1 MLIKNNVTIGIERL
15 MGALCIHLDTVSE
28 IGFAA
33 LSVPQILLT
42 HLVVGQQ
49 QMLAKSMALAT
60 T

>member
-1 MLIKNNVTIGIERL
+1 
-15 MGALCIHLDTVSE
+15 MGALCIHIDTVSE

-49 QMLAKSMALAT
+49 KMLAKNMALAT